1 MAGIPYAPSY
11 TKEIFIPENA
21 AFRIEVCKAAAS
33 INDLLHGWAGLDN
46 TQKRILICSCGRDCS
61 VLTKTSGEA
70 LVVSKP
76 CACTSAC
83 MAPST
88 YVCQSPSCTWHSVNE
103 PGSRVVSASRGTPSG
118 SLSTEGEDDED
129 EEEEGGGMGVKGRL
143 GRVMPAT
150 IAPTLSARR
159 STPEKSKK

>member
-1 MAGIPYAPSY
+1 M
-11 TKEIFIPENA
+11 
-21 AFRIEVCKAAAS
+21 
-33 INDLLHGWAGLDN
+33 
-46 TQKRILICSCGRDCS
+46 
-61 VLTKTSGEA
+61 
-70 LVVSKP
+70 
-76 CACTSAC
+76 
-83 MAPST
+83 
-88 YVCQSPSCTWHSVNE
+88 
-103 PGSRVVSASRGTPSG
+103 SASRGTPSG